1 MTRRTTTQA
10 TEGTD
15 SGHTLGRRGAHLTP
29 PPIDAP
35 DTRLA
40 LTRAFD
46 VPVLAAAVGVL
57 ALVAATALSVS
68 QGAAGLPVSMVVR
81 TLLDALPGV
90 SLASTLTGAEE
101 QVLWQ
106 IRLPR
111 TVLAVLVGA
120 ALSMAGAAYQGVF
133 RNPLADPYL
142 LGVSAGAGVGAVL
155 ALGFASDVA
164 LGPFQAV
171 PLAAFAGA
179 LLAVLASTLI
189 ARGSFADPAT
199 LLLSGV
205 AVAALFSSTQTY
217 LLTQLDATHSRA
229 VLSWMFGRLATD
241 GWAPVVTVLP
251 YLIVSMAVLLICSR
265 RLDVMRLGDEE
276 ARSLGVNAVRVRM
289 VVIAAATLMTAAAV
303 AASGLIGFVG
313 LVIPHIV
320 RLLASHSYRAILPLA
335 GLVGGA
341 FLLFVDVGARTIV
354 APAELPIGVITA
366 FVGAPFFAYLL
377 WRRRKGER

>member
-1 MTRRTTTQA
+1 MTKRATTQA
-10 TEGTD
+10 TGGTD
-15 SGHTLGRRGAHLTP
+15 SPTAGHRGAHAAP
-29 PPIDAP
+29 PLDAAP
-35 DTRLA
+35 DTRAA

-46 VPVLAAAVGVL
+46 VPVLAAAVGVV

-68 QGAAGLPVSMVVR
+68 QGAAGLPVPMVVR
-81 TLLDALPGV
+81 TLLDAVPGV
-90 SLASTLTGAEE
+90 SLDSTLTGAEE

-111 TVLAVLVGA
+111 TVLGVLVGA

-155 ALGFASDVA
+155 ALGFAPDVA

-179 LLAVLASTLI
+179 LLAVLAATLI

-217 LLTQLDATHSRA
+217 LLAQLDATRSRA

-241 GWAPVVTVLP
+241 GWSPVASVLP
-251 YLIVSMAVLLICSR
+251 YLIVSVAVLLGCGR

-276 ARSLGVNAVRVRM
+276 ARSLGVNAARVRM

-320 RLLASHSYRAILPLA
+320 RLLASHSYRALLPLA
-335 GLVGGA
+335 GLAGGA

-377 WRRRKGER
+377 WRRRKGEQ